1 MDPVLGQRSVEQQGS
16 SISSVAAAVADRA
29 PPTAGRPWR
38 FLSAAVVLAGVL
50 CAGLIGG
57 WTAASQKSAGGA
69 HVEEEGQGPHG
80 GGLTLSSRAL
90 SNLGVEVGPIAL
102 SEFVRTVDIPAVV
115 ESLPLAERP
124 VTSPVAGTVR
134 KVFVRPGGTV
144 AADALIAEVVR
155 EPYAPPSLLITDGVL
170 RPLNEEYH
178 KASAEVRTSA
188 LALELARAERE
199 RLAPA
204 GSDGADRVTGRVVRE
219 AQYAV
224 QRAER
229 ELDNAREEAQRHGLT
244 PEQIVE
250 LEKGNEESI
259 PDLPDV
265 RRVLM
270 RNRLWSAEADAVL
283 ALLPERA
290 RILPHTLAVLGELVG
305 TGRLTAELAEVMRA
319 EPRLGAVFLDVAG
332 LVQTGATPTALAD
345 LAARGAFEPVV
356 ALRAPSDGAATWDV
370 LDLDLRAG
378 AHVEAGQRVASLR
391 DDRVM
396 ALRLTP
402 APSDLPPLTEA
413 LTAGA
418 PLRAE
423 PLVRDAGATLDDVQL
438 LSLTGASAGHGLGAL
453 ATVTNRV
460 LAERSA
466 GGAGAYRT
474 WAVRPGLSYV
484 VKVPIERKPG
494 RFVLPADAIAYQG
507 PEAVVLLPDGKG
519 FRTVPVRLEHHDAQV
534 AVVAADGAL
543 FPGDQVVL
551 KGAPALAIALLAGAG
566 GADPHAGHNH

>member
-1 MDPVLGQRSVEQQGS
+1 MDPISSERSVGHQVSASSTAEPPPATAGS
-16 SISSVAAAVADRA
+16 AWRFAAA
-29 PPTAGRPWR
+29 
-38 FLSAAVVLAGVL
+38 FVVLAGVL
-50 CAGLIGG
+50 AAGLIGG
-57 WTAASQKSAGGA
+57 WTAASQKSG
-69 HVEEEGQGPHG
+69 GQGGHGEAEGHAPHA
-80 GGLTLSSRAL
+80 GGLTLSTRAL
-90 SNLGVEVGPIAL
+90 ANLGVEVGPIAL
-102 SEFVRTVDIPAVV
+102 SEFVRTVDVPAVV
-115 ESLPLAERP
+115 ASLPLAERP

-170 RPLNEEYH
+170 KPLNEEYH
-178 KASAEVRTSA
+178 RASAEVRTTA
-188 LALELARAERE
+188 LALELARGERE

-204 GSDGADRVTGRVVRE
+204 GSVEADRVTGRVVRE

-224 QRAER
+224 LRAER
-229 ELDNAREEAQRHGLT
+229 DLANAREEAQRHGLT
-244 PEQIVE
+244 PEQILG
-250 LEKGNEESI
+250 LEKGDDGSI

-270 RNRLWSAEADAVL
+270 RNRLWSAEADTVL
-283 ALLPERA
+283 ALLPERV
-290 RILPHTLAVLGELVG
+290 RDLPHTLAVLGELVG
-305 TGRLTAELAEVMRA
+305 TGRLTAELAAVLQA

-356 ALRAPSDGAATWDV
+356 ALRAPSDGAETWDV
-370 LDLDLRAG
+370 LELDLRAG
-378 AHVEAGQRVASLR
+378 AHVEAGQRVAALR

-396 ALRLTP
+396 ALHLTP
-402 APSDLPPLTEA
+402 APSDLAPLTEA

-418 PLRAE
+418 ALRAE
-423 PLVRDAGATLDDVQL
+423 PLVRGAGATLEDVQL

-460 LAERSA
+460 LVERSA
-466 GGAGAYRT
+466 EGAGAYRT
-474 WAVRPGLSYV
+474 WAVRPGLTYV

-494 RFVLPADAIAYQG
+494 RYVLPADAIAYQG

-519 FRTVPVRLEHHDAQV
+519 FRTVPVRLEHHDAQF

-566 GADPHAGHNH
+566 GADPHAGHSH